1 MTKDKA
7 IDQAQLIKGLKAND
21 PVAFRQLIELYQQ
34 ALFNLC
40 LRLLNDRSEAEDMTQ
55 ETFIRAYQGIA
66 SFREEASLNTWLH
79 RIATN
84 LCKNRIA
91 YLSRRKQRSHDHLP
105 VLEAKSGELW
115 QSKATASTSHDQPE
129 QSLESKEAQALI
141 TQALNQLPEKQKTA
155 LTLRDIQGLSYTEI
169 AEITG
174 SSLGTVKSRIH
185 QGRILLTKN
194 YQALLHGES
203 KVGGE
208 D

>member
-1 MTKDKA
+1 MTKA
-7 IDQAQLIKGLKAND
+7 QDQAQLIRGLKANEA
-21 PVAFRQLIELYQQ
+21 VAFRQFIELYQQ
-34 ALFNLC
+34 AIFNLC
-40 LRLLNDRSEAEDMTQ
+40 LRLLNDRAEAEDMTQ
-55 ETFIRAYQGIA
+55 ETFIRAFQAIR
-66 SFREEASLNTWLH
+66 SFREEASLNTWLY

-115 QSKATASTSHDQPE
+115 QSKATSKPVHDQPE
-129 QSLESKEAQALI
+129 QSLESKEAQTLI
-141 TQALNQLPEKQKTA
+141 TQALKQLPEKQRTA

-174 SSLGTVKSRIH
+174 SSLGTIKSRIH
-185 QGRILLTKN
+185 QGRLLLTKT
-194 YQALLHGES
+194 YHALLNGETGA
-203 KVGGE
+203 GGA